1 MDYMNQLLELR
12 QTMQD
17 KVLEVFDKW
26 QEKLNS
32 TMSTIEHYS
41 SVLEHFKNIIDIV
54 GKDSLGLND

>member
-1 MDYMNQLLELR
+1 
-12 QTMQD
+12 MQD

-41 SVLEHFKNIIDIV
+41 SILEHFKNIIDIV